1 MKTIF
6 NIIVFSILYIVL
18 LFVYSCLRI
27 SSYISKNIE
36 KSDF

>member
-18 LFVYSCLRI
+18 LFVYSALHI
-27 SSYISKNIE
+27 SSFISKYFE

>member
-6 NIIVFSILYIVL
+6 NLIISVFLYIIL